1 MIGASL
7 RLSFSMNMLK
17 CITTVQLYLAL
28 RQVTVSLEVSLKN
41 LFWRVVFS
49 RKLRYSNE
57 KN

>member
-7 RLSFSMNMLK
+7 GLSFSMNMLK
-17 CITTVQLYLAL
+17 CMATDQSYLAL

-41 LFWRVVFS
+41 FVWRVVFS